1 MRTAA
6 TLIHYLVGTPK
17 GRLGKLEKAFLA
29 RPWEQVRDAV
39 AAKHLGQVGELH
51 VLARRAGWVD
61 KERSMRRRRL
71 KKLVKH
77 LSELQQHVLTR
88 DQLLLKLGAA
98 RKKAGRAYSLVDI
111 RLPDNGQ
118 GSRRKPS
125 NSP

>member
-39 AAKHLGQVGELH
+39 AVKLLDQDGELY
-51 VLARRAGWVD
+51 VLARRAGRVD
-61 KERSMRRRRL
+61 KERSMRRRL
-71 KKLVKH
+71 KRLVKH